1 MTTHPHPVSGQVR
14 CEVCKKEVPRAD
26 AVDFEVGDYVA
37 HFCGLEC
44 YARWKGREVP
54 AEAGEP
60 APDSGRVSRQ

>member
-1 MTTHPHPVSGQVR
+1 MTSYPSFHALSEQVR

-44 YARWKGREVP
+44 YAQWKGREATTGV
-54 AEAGEP
+54 AEDGDAQP
-60 APDSGRVSRQ
+60 